1 MPATME
7 NRIINETSRI
17 NEMKK
22 LRNEGYSNA
31 EIAKQ
36 MNISHGSVLRRIGYQ
51 PKHTTS
57 SNLKIGHAIRKQKI
71 ALKSSARTDY
81 QNKAKLIAEYN
92 KKVNQLLIQA
102 KELTDI
108 LAKLP
113 KDLNVQPLEIK
124 F

>member
-1 MPATME
+1 MPANME
-7 NRIINETSRI
+7 TRIINETNRI
-17 NEMKK
+17 NEMRK
-22 LRNEGYSNA
+22 LRSEGYSNA
-31 EIAKQ
+31 DIAKR
-36 MNISHGSVLRRIGYQ
+36 MSISHGSVLRRIGRQ

-57 SNLKIGHAIRKQKI
+57 SNLKIGHTIHNQRL

-81 QNKAKLIAEYN
+81 QNKAKLISEYN
-92 KKVNQLLIQA
+92 KKVNQLLLQA

-113 KDLNVQPLEIK
+113 KDLDVQPLEIK